1 MLSAA
6 IDEDADDCDSI
17 TGGSGSSSSNSRKK
31 RKSYQP
37 GSECRAWRFQLMVRA
52 NLCNAST
59 AVEKGSLLLQ
69 HLSLRTG
76 HNMPDCVTGVV
87 VFCDASLFS
96 QPPESDGLVSI
107 EMRGYVQARQAT
119 RHSTMKKWVDSATW
133 NPVTGGLTSDD
144 EYMSNMMRR
153 CQDPNDEWI
162 GILLFGNIGA
172 NNKGRSAEKAAR
184 KVG

>member
-59 AVEKGSLLLQ
+59 AVEKQTLLLQ

-76 HNMPDCVTGVV
+76 HNMPACVTGVV

-96 QPPESDGLVSI
+96 QPPDSDGLVTI
-107 EMRGYVQARQAT
+107 EVLGYVQASDAT
-119 RHSTMKKWVDSATW
+119 PLSTMKKWIDSAT
-133 NPVTGGLTSDD
+133 
-144 EYMSNMMRR
+144 
-153 CQDPNDEWI
+153 
-162 GILLFGNIGA
+162 
-172 NNKGRSAEKAAR
+172 
-184 KVG
+184 